1 MDRFSPS
8 GRVFATGAFSLATL
22 ALAAAAPAAAAPG
35 YLWLQAFSASAVGT
49 SGQVALSGQFVN
61 ECTAKLPP
69 GTLLRILFDQGT
81 LLDVTITAAHG
92 QTQQFSGTVPVPQV
106 PPPKTDSTAYRFEI
120 LLPGDDQVR
129 GASAQARP
137 DMKTSPC
144 LVTPAPGTPS
154 EP

>member
-8 GRVFATGAFSLATL
+8 GRAFATGAFLLAAL

-35 YLWLQAFSASAVGT
+35 YLWLQAFSANAAT

-81 LLDVTITAAHG
+81 LLDVTITAGRG
-92 QTQQFSGTVPVPQV
+92 QTQQFSGTVLVPQV
-106 PPPKTDSTAYRFEI
+106 PPPKTDATAYRFEI